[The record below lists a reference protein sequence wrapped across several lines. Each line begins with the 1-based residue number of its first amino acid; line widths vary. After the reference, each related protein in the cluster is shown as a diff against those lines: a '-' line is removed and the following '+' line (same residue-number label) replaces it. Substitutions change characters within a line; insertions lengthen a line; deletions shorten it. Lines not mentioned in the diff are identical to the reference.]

1 MAPLILHNVPDD
13 ELYVGDDGIQRPYAM
28 VFPHQD
34 GPRSRRT
41 VHETGSFGKSTR
53 RSRSKTA
60 LPARREDA
68 TIAAADR
75 VFTNYLANLN
85 PDQNIGAAQ
94 RKQSIIPS
102 ALGDENAAPTQLS
115 NKNHPTEV
123 ILRGYRS
130 VSQQYAAINHYEQLA
145 GRICEDYPRDPPAE
159 NRRYKSELRDPL
171 YARRRP
177 LTADERALVNKA
189 DGGEHWVKVTF
200 ESAEAAEAAITA
212 SPQALLGHMVFAEPY
227 DGLPPARD
235 EAVPDNAAFI
245 NNGVTPAAAGAPNNR
260 RGSSGQQQPRV
271 TMTNPYTSYL
281 DQNQSPSSSRTAD
294 TGTISA
300 DSSSATITSAA
311 VGAVAGAFTHGMDS
325 LAHSAAGGAHHLLD
339 VVDAQ
344 DPDNEFCRAIPTVRK
359 AKLLPV
365 DQALLPAPSYT
376 QRALN
381 HVPLFKWF
389 SGNMIGNEVP
399 RTEAGEFDW
408 DRASLYWKLMWWLDA
423 RLWLFRGEVLSADKD
438 E

>member
-60 LPARREDA
+60 TPARREDA

-75 VFTNYLANLN
+75 VFSNYLANLN
-85 PDQNIGAAQ
+85 PDQNITAAQ
-94 RKQSIIPS
+94 RKQSLIPS
-102 ALGDENAAPTQLS
+102 SLGDENAAPAQLS

-130 VSQQYAAINHYEQLA
+130 VSQQWAAINHYEQLA

-212 SPQALLGHMVFAEPY
+212 SPQALLGHLVFAEPY
-227 DGLPPARD
+227 DGIPPARD
-235 EAVPDNAAFI
+235 EAVPDNTAFI
-245 NNGVTPAAAGAPNNR
+245 NNGITPAIAPR
-260 RGSSGQQQPRV
+260 RGSSGQQPRSRV
-271 TMTNPYTSYL
+271 TMANPYTSYL
-281 DQNQSPSSSRTAD
+281 DNNGTQNPSPSSSRTAD
-294 TGTISA
+294 TGTISE
-300 DSSSATITSAA
+300 DTSSATITSAA
-311 VGAVAGAFTHGMDS
+311 MGAVAGAFTHGMDS
-325 LAHSAAGGAHHLLD
+325 LAHSTAGGAHHLSA

-344 DPDNEFCRAIPTVRK
+344 NPDSEFCRAIPTVRK

-399 RTEAGEFDW
+399 RTETGEFDW
-408 DRASLYWKLMWWLDA
+408 DRAS
-423 RLWLFRGEVLSADKD
+423 
-438 E
+438 